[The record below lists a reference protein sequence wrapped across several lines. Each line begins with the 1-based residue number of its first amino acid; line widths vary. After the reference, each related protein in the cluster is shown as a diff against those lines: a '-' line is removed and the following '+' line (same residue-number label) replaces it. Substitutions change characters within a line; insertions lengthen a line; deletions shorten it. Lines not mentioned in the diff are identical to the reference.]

1 VLKTLKTFKVT
12 ADLIAA
18 SLLAAMSIVFIYQIV
33 TRYFGSTIEAV
44 LGVDLSYSW
53 TLEVL
58 LTLWVWLV
66 FWGSAFCLSE
76 REHIRFDSLY
86 LALPKKVQRIVAAIS
101 ALVIAVF
108 LVISFL
114 PTFDYIT
121 FYKIK
126 KSASLRIRLD
136 YVFSIYGVFLVA
148 LVVRYGW
155 RTVDFLVPSLYNKF
169 YEDADSKEFVE
180 QHHEL

>member
-12 ADLIAA
+12 ADIIAA
-18 SLLAAMSIVFIYQIV
+18 SLLAAMSIVFIYQIF

-114 PTFDYIT
+114 PTLDYIT

-136 YVFSIYGVFLVA
+136 MYSVSMVCFWWPWWSVMVGVLSS
-148 LVVRYGW
+148 
-155 RTVDFLVPSLYNKF
+155 SLSHPYIINSMKMQTLK
-169 YEDADSKEFVE
+169 S
-180 QHHEL
+180 L

>member
-1 VLKTLKTFKVT
+1 
-12 ADLIAA
+12 
-18 SLLAAMSIVFIYQIV
+18 
-33 TRYFGSTIEAV
+33 
-44 LGVDLSYSW
+44 
-53 TLEVL
+53 
-58 LTLWVWLV
+58 
-66 FWGSAFCLSE
+66 LSE

-114 PTFDYIT
+114 PTLDYIT

-155 RTVDFLVPSLYNKF
+155 RTVVFLVPSLYNKF